1 MEYLTYEEYTN
12 LGGTLD
18 LTAFNRN
25 ITRAF
30 GIVENATYGR
40 IRSLYGVPKE
50 VKALC
55 RDLTE
60 FLAANEGTA
69 KTVQSFS
76 QNAGG
81 VSESVSFANATEA
94 DITSHVDSMIYDY
107 LHSVRTKNGI
117 SVIYKGACDIIEDR
131 I

>member
-1 MEYLTYEEYTN
+1 MQYLTYENYTAI
-12 LGGTLD
+12 GGILD
-18 LTAFNRN
+18 ETAFNRN
-25 ITRAF
+25 ITRVC
-30 GIVENATYGR
+30 GIIENATHGR
-40 IRSLYGVPKE
+40 ITTLYGIPEE

-55 RDLTE
+55 RDMVEYLFECNT
-60 FLAANEGTA
+60 TA
-69 KTVQSFS
+69 RTVQSKS
-76 QNAGG
+76 QSAGG